1 MKIYVIVA
9 ETLTYKTD
17 ILTSTDPKGFKGDIL
32 KPLRL
37 KQLN

>member
-17 ILTSTDPKGFKGDIL
+17 ILASTASKASKEIF
-32 KPLRL
+32 
-37 KQLN
+37 